1 MIWVWRHVPLPFLL
15 IGGAVL
21 LSILLVIFAP
31 TITPKPQAE
40 KVWAIRAQA
49 ISPGPVQP
57 DIEQYGELR
66 SGRTIDLRS
75 YVTGEIIHAS
85 DKMQEGSIVKTG
97 DVLVRIDPFDYE
109 KNLIE
114 RRSQL
119 QEAQATYT
127 ELEAQAKAE
136 AKLLAVDKTQLD
148 LIKKDYNR
156 AQTLRK
162 SGTVS
167 EKFLDNA
174 QTAYNQQIQQFTN
187 RETQLKILQARL
199 LKQKATTQRLAA
211 ARDRAERDLQR
222 SVIKAPFDG
231 FLSDVTAEQ
240 HKRVGANE
248 KIARLADVS
257 RLEVRFTLTND
268 QYSRLQDSGESLTG
282 RPVIVYWDIG
292 GNTKSYEAILE
303 RVGGQ
308 IDPRTGGI
316 DAYARLT
323 PQPLTTTLRPGAFVR
338 VSLKDRLY
346 DNALIVPLNT
356 VYEKSYVFVVKD
368 GRLSRLPVTILGQS
382 GDNWIIQG
390 NFNPGDILMTER
402 LSEAGDGI
410 RVEVR

>member
-127 ELEAQAKAE
+127 EL
-136 AKLLAVDKTQLD
+136 
-148 LIKKDYNR
+148 
-156 AQTLRK
+156 
-162 SGTVS
+162 
-167 EKFLDNA
+167 
-174 QTAYNQQIQQFTN
+174 
-187 RETQLKILQARL
+187 
-199 LKQKATTQRLAA
+199 
-211 ARDRAERDLQR
+211 
-222 SVIKAPFDG
+222 
-231 FLSDVTAEQ
+231 
-240 HKRVGANE
+240 
-248 KIARLADVS
+248 
-257 RLEVRFTLTND
+257 
-268 QYSRLQDSGESLTG
+268 
-282 RPVIVYWDIG
+282 
-292 GNTKSYEAILE
+292 
-303 RVGGQ
+303 
-308 IDPRTGGI
+308 
-316 DAYARLT
+316 
-323 PQPLTTTLRPGAFVR
+323 
-338 VSLKDRLY
+338 
-346 DNALIVPLNT
+346 
-356 VYEKSYVFVVKD
+356 
-368 GRLSRLPVTILGQS
+368 
-382 GDNWIIQG
+382 
-390 NFNPGDILMTER
+390 
-402 LSEAGDGI
+402 
-410 RVEVR
+410 